1 MFKSI
6 LESISRLFRK
16 NKPTEVKVEEPVG
29 DAVFIARDDY
39 TKMKAGEYCEYTVS
53 RLTNGS
59 RSGSICIGNSTR
71 FAIRWLTEA
80 NGMDVVNRLY
90 RGYGGT
96 PFSAVEYFLDM
107 GCAWSGDL
115 SIFEKGEKFN
125 PLVSAYMDWYTK
137 QSKGLK
143 VKIEKWPG
151 DRLMVIVDNI
161 HGDGANE
168 VITSGSLITE
178 QLLNRANMLNELFKG
193 KIIDDIQINGQQS
206 GYWNFTQVVHCIR
219 SALYSKEFDIVSSNI
234 LLDNDN
240 NIQLTLS
247 EEKKD
252 DQATH

>member
-29 DAVFIARDDY
+29 DAVFIVKDDY

-80 NGMDVVNRLY
+80 NGMDAVNRLY

-125 PLVSAYMDWYTK
+125 PLVSAYMDGYTK

-143 VKIEKWPG
+143 VKIEKWSG

-193 KIIDDIQINGQQS
+193 KIIDDIQINGQQR
-206 GYWNFTQVVHCIR
+206 GYWNFAQVIHCIR
-219 SALYSKEFDIVSSNI
+219 SALYSKEFDIVGGNI

-252 DQATH
+252 DKATH

>member
-29 DAVFIARDDY
+29 DAVFIVRDDY

-143 VKIEKWPG
+143 VKIEKWSG

-178 QLLNRANMLNELFKG
+178 QLLNRANMLNELFTG

-206 GYWNFTQVVHCIR
+206 GYWNFAQVIHCIR

-252 DQATH
+252 DKATH

>member
-1 MFKSI
+1 MFKTV

-16 NKPTEVKVEEPVG
+16 SEHTEVKVEEPVG
-29 DAVFIARDDY
+29 DAVFIVKDDY

-53 RLTNGS
+53 SLTDGS
-59 RSGSICIGNSTR
+59 RYGRIYMGNSVR
-71 FAIRWLTEA
+71 FAIKWLTEA
-80 NGMDVVNRLY
+80 GGMDVINRLY
-90 RGYGGT
+90 CQFGGT
-96 PFSAVEYFLDM
+96 PFHAVDYFLGV
-107 GCAWSGDL
+107 GCAWSSDRPTLMNG
-115 SIFEKGEKFN
+115 SRPN
-125 PLVSAYMDWYTK
+125 SLVSAYMDWYTK

-143 VKIEKWPG
+143 VKIEKWSG

-161 HGDGANE
+161 HGDGENE

-178 QLLNRANMLNELFKG
+178 QLLDRANMLNELFKG

-219 SALYSKEFDIVSSNI
+219 SALYSKEFDIVGSNI

-252 DQATH
+252 A

>member
-1 MFKSI
+1 MFKLI
-6 LESISRLFRK
+6 LESIGRLFRK

-29 DAVFIARDDY
+29 DAVFIVRDDY

-53 RLTNGS
+53 RLTSGS

-143 VKIEKWPG
+143 VKIEKWSG

-178 QLLNRANMLNELFKG
+178 QLLNGANMLNELFKG
-193 KIIDDIQINGQQS
+193 KIIDDIQINGQQR

-219 SALYSKEFDIVSSNI
+219 SALYSKEFDIVGSNI
-234 LLDNDN
+234 LLDYDN

-252 DQATH
+252 A